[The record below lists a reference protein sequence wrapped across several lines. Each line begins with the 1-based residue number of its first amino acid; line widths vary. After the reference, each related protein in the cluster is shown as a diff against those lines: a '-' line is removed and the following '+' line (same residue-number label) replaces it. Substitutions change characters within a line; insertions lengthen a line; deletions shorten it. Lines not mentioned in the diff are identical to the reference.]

1 MSRES
6 IEDDRQSI
14 FDEIKERELKKVL
27 PEEEMLTSED
37 RIPVSDRPKIL
48 ITTPCPQRFIRSQ
61 PSHYYHQHKQ
71 QYANI
76 DEDWESCVDIPTRT
90 TTSIS
95 MSTNTAILPSVS
107 RASSHTSKSIAS
119 NPYR

>member
-6 IEDDRQSI
+6 IEDDRQPI
-14 FDEIKERELKKVL
+14 FDEIEERELKKVL
-27 PEEEMLTSED
+27 PEEEILTTED

-48 ITTPCPQRFIRSQ
+48 ITSPSSQRFIRSQ
-61 PSHYYHQHKQ
+61 PFHYYHQHKQ

-95 MSTNTAILPSVS
+95 MSTTAAIRPSVS